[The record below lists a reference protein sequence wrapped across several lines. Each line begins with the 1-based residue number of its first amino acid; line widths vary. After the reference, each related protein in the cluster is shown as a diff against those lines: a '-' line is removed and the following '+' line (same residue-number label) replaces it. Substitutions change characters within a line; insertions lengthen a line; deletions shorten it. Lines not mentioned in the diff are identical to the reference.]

1 MHAWMGTDSGD
12 QCYRCGMVL
21 DYGETAEDGTM
32 LDSDETRRQSD
43 AAHALAWALCN
54 GPETERAHHYVLA
67 IMPGA
72 PDGEGWYLECAY
84 GDSATDGGQVPSDIN
99 PECIGA

>member
-1 MHAWMGTDSGD
+1 MHAWIGTDSGD
-12 QCYRCGMVL
+12 QCIRCGMVL

-32 LDSDETRRQSD
+32 LGTPETERQGD
-43 AAHALAWALCN
+43 AARALAFGLCG
-54 GPETERAHHYVLA
+54 GPSTERAHHYTLA
-67 IMPGA
+67 WMPGA
-72 PDGEGWYLECAY
+72 EADGWYLECAY

>member
-1 MHAWMGTDSGD
+1 VHSWIGTDNGS

-21 DYGETAEDGTM
+21 DYGETDEAGV
-32 LDSDETRRQSD
+32 LVDSDETRRQSE
-43 AAHALAWALCN
+43 AAHALAWALCS
-54 GPETERAHHYVLA
+54 GPETARAHHYILA
-67 IMPGA
+67 AHPTDEPGA
-72 PDGEGWYLECAY
+72 YMLDCAY